1 MKLGSYG
8 PGKDRDTMDGI
19 FQKLSISNIRVHRIF
34 AALNR
39 TPPSSRV
46 EILGG
51 FQTNLKYLDA
61 FDEVYTIL
69 RIEVRQSHDRVESGY
84 IRMLKPSRSESIS
97 YIPREAGF
105 CSNTRTQDI
114 DKYGGEVRH
123 RSDGTR
129 EIFQAG
135 ARSSCVWKRGK

>member
-69 RIEVRQSHDRVESGY
+69 RIEVRQSHDRSSPATFECLSQAVRKALVIFRGRPGS
-84 IRMLKPSRSESIS
+84 
-97 YIPREAGF
+97 A
-105 CSNTRTQDI
+105 RTQ
-114 DKYGGEVRH
+114 EPR
-123 RSDGTR
+123 T
-129 EIFQAG
+129 
-135 ARSSCVWKRGK
+135 